1 MRLLPDFPRLRATR
15 GSPTPLALAAALAC
29 AAPLSAQEAAPPI
42 GFDWTNTTELS
53 YVETGGNASSSTL
66 GAKLALEGKG
76 DPHTWRF
83 EAGGVYAS
91 ADVRS
96 RRAVGTP
103 EDFEL
108 VETVR
113 SETTAESYFARTRYD
128 RSLGP
133 AFAFGGF
140 GWERNTFSG
149 IRHRLSTVAGVGRTF
164 TDGPQARFKADLGF
178 TYTIQKDVAPAPNAD
193 EGFGGLRASI
203 EARRAV
209 SSNAQLRMDVVLDD
223 NLEELEDLRA
233 DILTSLSV
241 AISGLQ
247 QLGAP
252 AWVQPVFNG
261 TVLIVAVG
269 LSGYA
274 TRIKA
279 ARARQRQLARI
290 DAPLES
296 TTGTPL
302 GATVPVVGRELD
314 RVVTIAL
321 VITL

>member
-128 RSLGP
+128 RSFGP
-133 AFAFGGF
+133 AFAFGGL

-149 IRHRLSTVAGVGRTF
+149 IRHRMSTVAGVGRTF

-241 AISGLQ
+241 AISEDLALKTSLQ
-247 QLGAP
+247 LLWDNQP
-252 AWVQPVFNG
+252 A
-261 TVLIVAVG
+261 LIN
-269 LSGYA
+269 
-274 TRIKA
+274 
-279 ARARQRQLARI
+279 
-290 DAPLES
+290 APLES